1 MERMS
6 TLALNEKRVIDKQTL
21 AEIYQQY
28 SPGLFRYSVR
38 LLGDRRLAEDCVA
51 ETFSRYLKTLKSG
64 GEPPQNVQAYLYRVA
79 RNWITDQFR
88 RQPPPP
94 LELKEEVEAD
104 HLANPARLVAKQME
118 RERVH
123 RALLQLTEEQ
133 REVIV
138 LRFLEGWSHEQIAA
152 SLEKNVD
159 ATRAAQARGL
169 KSLRRILIEPEDG

>member
-6 TLALNEKRVIDKQTL
+6 TLALNDKRVIDKQIL

-28 SPGLFRYSVR
+28 SPGLFRYAIR
-38 LLGDRRLAEDCVA
+38 LLDDRRLAEDCVA
-51 ETFSRYLKTLKSG
+51 ETFSRYLKALKAG
-64 GEPPQNVQAYLYRVA
+64 GQPPQNVQAYLYRVA

-88 RQPPPP
+88 RQPHF
-94 LELKEEVEAD
+94 LELEEEVEAD
-104 HLANPARLVAKQME
+104 HQANPARLVSKQME
-118 RERVH
+118 RERVQ

-133 REVIV
+133 REVII
-138 LRFLEGWSHEQIAA
+138 LRFLEGWSHDQIAA
-152 SLEKNVD
+152 SLEKSVD